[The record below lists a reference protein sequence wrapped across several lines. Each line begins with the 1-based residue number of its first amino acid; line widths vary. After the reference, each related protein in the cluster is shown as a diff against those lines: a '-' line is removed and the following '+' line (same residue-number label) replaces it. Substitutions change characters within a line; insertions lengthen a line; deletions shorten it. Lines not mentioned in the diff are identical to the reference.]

1 MVKAPEHGGGSNKMT
16 DLFHIVR
23 DYGLLLLV
31 GQFPQGPLGG
41 LALTLCLAIAGLV
54 VSFPLAILI
63 GIART
68 SKSKVI
74 YVPVSIAV
82 YLIRGLPVL
91 MLIFWSYFVVP
102 LVIGRTVS
110 ALTTVLCA
118 LIVYELAFMG
128 EVVRAG
134 IQAIPK
140 GQFEAARA
148 LGLNGFQVVRR
159 VVLPQALFH
168 MLPSI
173 LNQFVNLVKNTSLGY
188 IISLNELTYSA
199 YQINIQLLTKPF
211 QVYGILA
218 VTYFVICWSLSY
230 AMNKVEKRIKARR
243 EQRTAK
249 LETVLIVS
257 A

>member
-1 MVKAPEHGGGSNKMT
+1 MS
-16 DLFHIVR
+16 DLFQILHT
-23 DYGLLLLV
+23 YGMLLLV

-54 VSFPLAILI
+54 TSFPLAVLV
-63 GIART
+63 GVART
-68 SKSKVI
+68 STHRVI
-74 YVPVSIAV
+74 YLPVSAAV
-82 YLIRGLPVL
+82 HLIRGLPVV
-91 MLIFWSYFVVP
+91 MLIFWAYFIVP
-102 LVIGRTVS
+102 ILIGHSVS

-118 LIVYELAFMG
+118 LVVYELAFMG

-140 GQFEAARA
+140 GQVEAGRS
-148 LGLNGFQVVRR
+148 LGLSTFQVLRR

-173 LNQFVNLVKNTSLGY
+173 LNRFISLVKNTSLGY

-199 YQINIQLLTKPF
+199 YQINVQLLTKPI
-211 QVYGILA
+211 QVYAILA
-218 VTYFVICWSLSY
+218 ATYFIICWSLGQIVSRL
-230 AMNKVEKRIKARR
+230 EKRIRARR
-243 EQRTAK
+243 ERLTTGQA
-249 LETVLIVS
+249 LSVIAS

>member
-1 MVKAPEHGGGSNKMT
+1 ML
-16 DLFHIVR
+16 DILQILR

-31 GQFPQGPLGG
+31 GQFPEGPLGG
-41 LALTLCLAIAGLV
+41 LALTLCLAVAGLV
-54 VSFPLAILI
+54 ISFPLAVLV

-68 SKSKVI
+68 SGCRVI
-74 YVPVSIAV
+74 YLPASIAV

-91 MLIFWSYFVVP
+91 MLIFWAYFVVP
-102 LVIGRTVS
+102 LLIGHSVS

-140 GQFEAARA
+140 GQVEAARA
-148 LGLNGFQVVRR
+148 LGLNGFQVMRR
-159 VVLPQALFH
+159 VVLPQALFQ

-173 LNQFVNLVKNTSLGY
+173 LNQFANLIKNTSLGY
-188 IISLNELTYSA
+188 IISLNEVTYSA

-218 VTYFVICWSLSY
+218 VIYFTICWLLGY
-230 AMNKVEKRIKARR
+230 AMNRLERRINARR
-243 EQRTAK
+243 EQRGAQLKPVTIA
-249 LETVLIVS
+249 S